1 MKKVL
6 VTGGCGFIGTHTCL
20 TFAGQGWKVM
30 AYDSLTKYEL
40 ARTGYAAAAARDF
53 NAELLRSRG
62 IEVLKADVRDR
73 ETLFKAAR
81 GCDYLIHTA
90 AQPAMTISWEDPDLD
105 FSTNVT
111 GSYNVMM
118 TAREY
123 RIPIV
128 FTSSI
133 HVYGNKINAALR
145 EGKRRYIHRPKE
157 IPETHATM
165 EGVMTPLHASK
176 RAAEL
181 YVQAFADTYK
191 VKAATFR
198 LTGMY
203 GPYQF
208 GGEDHG
214 WVANFAIRAVL
225 GWPLTIFG
233 TGKQVRDIVYASDV
247 VAAFM
252 AFFRKPAPGVYNI
265 GGGSLT
271 ALSLIEAIDLIG
283 ELLGRKPKV
292 KFAPDR
298 HGDLRYFVCNIDK
311 AKEKLGWRPKVS
323 PAEGIGRLLK
333 WIQANSH
340 LFAAR

>member
-20 TFAGQGWKVM
+20 TFAEQGWKVI

-53 NAELLRSRG
+53 NPNLLRSRG

-73 ETLFKAAR
+73 KTLFKAAR
-81 GCDYLIHTA
+81 GCDYIIHTA

-111 GSYNVMM
+111 GSYNVLMA
-118 TAREY
+118 AREY
-123 RIPIV
+123 QIPV
-128 FTSSI
+128 VYTSSI

-145 EGKRRYIHRPKE
+145 EGKRQYIHRPKE

-176 RAAEL
+176 RTAEL

-252 AFFRKPAPGVYNI
+252 AFYRKPVPGVYNI

-271 ALSLIEAIDLIG
+271 AVSLIEAIDLIG
-283 ELLGRKPKV
+283 DLLGRKPKV

-298 HGDLRYFVCNIDK
+298 YGDLRYFVCNVGR
-311 AKEKLGWRPKVS
+311 ARQRLGWTPKIS
-323 PAEGIGRLLK
+323 AREGIGRLLE
-333 WIQANSH
+333 WVQADRG
-340 LFAAR
+340 LFAAK